1 MKLRNIL
8 LAGVVLLLAACTQS
22 VQKAQTLSGLSVANF
37 QAEKDGKK
45 IDLFVL
51 KNQNGMKYASPILV
65 DALCL
70 S

>member
-1 MKLRNIL
+1 MKLKNIL

-37 QAEKDGKK
+37 QAER
-45 IDLFVL
+45 
-51 KNQNGMKYASPILV
+51 MARRPIS
-65 DALCL
+65 L